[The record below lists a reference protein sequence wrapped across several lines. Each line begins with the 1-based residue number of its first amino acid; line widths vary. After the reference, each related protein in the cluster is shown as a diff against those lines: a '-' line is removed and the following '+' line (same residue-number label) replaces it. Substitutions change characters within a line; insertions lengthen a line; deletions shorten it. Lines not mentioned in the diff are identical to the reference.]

1 MLTKLIGRFGGRYRG
16 WFALIVLLQAA
27 ASVASLMLPNLNAR
41 IIDTGVAYG
50 DTAYIWRTGGRMLA
64 VGGAQ
69 VVAQCLAAVLGA
81 RLAMGIGRDIRA
93 GLFHTVL
100 NYSSQEVDHFGAP
113 SLITRTTNDVQQ
125 VQQLILMT
133 CIMILGAP
141 FTMVGAVIMALRE
154 DMGLSWIVAVA
165 VAVLIVLVGAI
176 VRQMTPAFRKNQRSI
191 DRINQV
197 VREQLSGI
205 RVIRA
210 FVRERRERKRFDTAN
225 RSLMLLGF
233 RIGALFSLLIPIVML
248 IMNASTVGVW
258 WFGGLRVDSGDI
270 QVGQITA
277 FMTYMFQ
284 MLMSVMMAAIMMI
297 QLPRAQVCAGRIMA
311 VLRTRSTVVPADRP
325 VRKLAE
331 TGSMEMTDVEF
342 SYPGAEEPVL
352 HDINISLRPGTTTAV
367 IGSTGSGKTTLA
379 NLVPRLYDV
388 TGGSIKLDGVD
399 IRRLDMDLLWSRI
412 GLVPQRP
419 YLFSGT
425 VASNLRYGSPEAT
438 DDQMWA
444 ALATAQAADFVEQMD
459 GGLEAPIAQGG
470 SNVSGGQRQRLSI
483 ARALVK
489 RPEIYVFDDAFS
501 ALDVA
506 TDARLR
512 VALAAET
519 RDAAVLIVAQRVST
533 IRDADQIIVL
543 DSGRIVGRGT
553 HAELLTECTTYQEIV
568 HSQMSAEEAAA

>member
-81 RLAMGIGRDIRA
+81 RLAMGIGRDIRT

-176 VRQMTPAFRKNQRSI
+176 IRQMTPAFRKNQRSI

-225 RSLMLLGF
+225 QSLMLLGF
-233 RIGALFSLLIPIVML
+233 RIGTFFSLLVPIVML

-412 GLVPQRP
+412 GLVPQKP

-425 VASNLRYGSPEAT
+425 VASNLRYGNPEAT

-483 ARALVK
+483 ARALIK
-489 RPEIYVFDDAFS
+489 KPEIYVFDDAFS

-512 VALAAET
+512 AALAAET

>member
-165 VAVLIVLVGAI
+165 VAVLIILVGVI
-176 VRQMTPAFRKNQRSI
+176 VRQMTPAFRRNQKSI

-233 RIGALFSLLIPIVML
+233 RIGAFFSLLIPIVML

-297 QLPRAQVCAGRIMA
+297 QLPRAQVCAGRIME

-483 ARALVK
+483 ARALIK

>member
-1 MLTKLIGRFGGRYRG
+1 MLTIGRFGGRYRG

-176 VRQMTPAFRKNQRSI
+176 IRQMTPAFRKNQRSI

-284 MLMSVMMAAIMMI
+284 MLMSVMMATIMMI

-512 VALAAET
+512 AALAAET

>member
-233 RIGALFSLLIPIVML
+233 RIGAFFSLLIPIVML

>member
-69 VVAQCLAAVLGA
+69 VVAQCLAAVFGA

-93 GLFHTVL
+93 GLFDTVL
-100 NYSSQEVDHFGAP
+100 NYSSQEVNHFGAP

-176 VRQMTPAFRKNQRSI
+176 IRQMTPAFRKNQRSI

-233 RIGALFSLLIPIVML
+233 RIGAFFSLLIPIVML

-412 GLVPQRP
+412 GLVPQKP

-425 VASNLRYGSPEAT
+425 VASNLRYGNPEAT

-483 ARALVK
+483 ARALIK

>member
-233 RIGALFSLLIPIVML
+233 RIGAFFSLLIPIVML

-483 ARALVK
+483 ARALIK

-512 VALAAET
+512 IALAAET

>member
-81 RLAMGIGRDIRA
+81 RLAMGIGRDIRT

-176 VRQMTPAFRKNQRSI
+176 IRQMTPAFRKNQRSI

-258 WFGGLRVDSGDI
+258 WFGGLHVDSGDI

-512 VALAAET
+512 AALAAET

>member
-1 MLTKLIGRFGGRYRG
+1 M
-16 WFALIVLLQAA
+16 VLLQAA

-233 RIGALFSLLIPIVML
+233 RIGAFFSLLIPIVML

>member
-176 VRQMTPAFRKNQRSI
+176 IRQMTPAFRKNQRSI

-483 ARALVK
+483 ARALIK

-512 VALAAET
+512 AALAAET

>member
-81 RLAMGIGRDIRA
+81 RLAMGIGRDIRT

-176 VRQMTPAFRKNQRSI
+176 IRQMTPAFRKNQRSI

-543 DSGRIVGRGT
+543 DSGRIVGHGT

>member
-176 VRQMTPAFRKNQRSI
+176 IRQMTPAFRKNQRSI

-483 ARALVK
+483 ARALIK

-543 DSGRIVGRGT
+543 DSGRIVGHGT

>member
-69 VVAQCLAAVLGA
+69 VVAQCLTAVLGA

-233 RIGALFSLLIPIVML
+233 RIGAFFSLLIPIVML

>member
-165 VAVLIVLVGAI
+165 VAVLIILVGVI
-176 VRQMTPAFRKNQRSI
+176 VRQMTPAFRRNQKSI

-225 RSLMLLGF
+225 QSLMLLGF
-233 RIGALFSLLIPIVML
+233 RIGTFFSLLVPIVML

-297 QLPRAQVCAGRIMA
+297 QLPRAQVCAGRIME

-352 HDINISLRPGTTTAV
+352 HDINLSLRPGTTTAV

-425 VASNLRYGSPEAT
+425 VASNLRYGNPEAT

-483 ARALVK
+483 ARALIK
-489 RPEIYVFDDAFS
+489 KPEIYVFDDAFS

-553 HAELLTECTTYQEIV
+553 HAELLAECTTYQEIV
-568 HSQMSAEEAAA
+568 SSQMSAEEAAA

>member
-233 RIGALFSLLIPIVML
+233 RIGAFFSLLIPIVML

-388 TGGSIKLDGVD
+388 TGGLIKLDGVD

>member
-176 VRQMTPAFRKNQRSI
+176 IRQMTPAFRKNQRSI

-233 RIGALFSLLIPIVML
+233 RIGAFFSLLIPIVML

-483 ARALVK
+483 ARALIK

-533 IRDADQIIVL
+533 IRDSDQIIVL

>member
-176 VRQMTPAFRKNQRSI
+176 IRQMTPAFRKNQRSI

-210 FVRERRERKRFDTAN
+210 CVRERRERKRFDTAN

-233 RIGALFSLLIPIVML
+233 RIGAFFSLLIPIVML

-483 ARALVK
+483 ARALIK

>member
-81 RLAMGIGRDIRA
+81 RLAMGIGRDIRT

-176 VRQMTPAFRKNQRSI
+176 IRQMTPAFRKNQRSI

-225 RSLMLLGF
+225 QSLMLLGF
-233 RIGALFSLLIPIVML
+233 RIGTFFSLLVPIVML

-512 VALAAET
+512 AALAAET

>member
-1 MLTKLIGRFGGRYRG
+1 MLSGLIGRFGGRYRG
-16 WFALIVLLQAA
+16 QFTIVVLLQAV

-41 IIDTGVAYG
+41 IIDTGVANG
-50 DTAYIWRTGGRMLA
+50 DTAYIWRAGARMLA
-64 VGGAQ
+64 VGGTQA
-69 VVAQCLAAVLGA
+69 VAQCLAAVFGA

-93 GLFHTVL
+93 GLFDTVL
-100 NYSSQEVDHFGAP
+100 GYSSQEVNHFGAP

-125 VQQLILMT
+125 VQQFLLMT

-141 FTMVGAVIMALRE
+141 ITMIGAIVMALRQ

-165 VAVLIVLVGAI
+165 VLVLVVLVGAI
-176 VRQMTPAFRKNQRSI
+176 VSQMTPAFRRNQESI

-210 FVRERRERKRFDTAN
+210 FIRERRERKRFDLAN
-225 RSLMLLGF
+225 QSLMLLGF
-233 RIGALFSLLIPIVML
+233 RIGTFFSLLAPLVML
-248 IMNASTVGVW
+248 IMNASTVAVW
-258 WFGGLRVDSGDI
+258 WFGALRVESGDM

-277 FMTYMFQ
+277 FMTYMIQ
-284 MLMSVMMAAIMMI
+284 MLLSVMMAAIMMI
-297 QLPRAQVCAGRIMA
+297 QLPRAQVCARRIME
-311 VLRTRSTVVPADRP
+311 VLNTGSTVTQPAKP
-325 VRKLAE
+325 VRKLAA
-331 TGSMEMTDVEF
+331 TGEMDMTNVVF

-352 HDINISLRPGTTTAV
+352 HDINLSLRPGTTTAV

-399 IRRLDMDLLWSRI
+399 LRKIDMDLMWSRI
-412 GLVPQRP
+412 GLVPQKP

-425 VASNLRYGSPEAT
+425 VASNLRYGNPEAT
-438 DDQMWA
+438 EDEMWA
-444 ALATAQAADFVEQMD
+444 ALRTAQAADFVEQMD
-459 GGLEAPIAQGG
+459 GRLDAPIAQGG
-470 SNVSGGQRQRLSI
+470 TNVSGGQRQRLSI
-483 ARALVK
+483 ARALIK
-489 RPEIYVFDDAFS
+489 KPEIYVFDDAFS

-512 VALAAET
+512 AALAAET
-519 RDAAVLIVAQRVST
+519 QDAAVLIVAQRVST

-543 DSGRIVGRGT
+543 DSGHVVGRGT
-553 HAELLTECTTYQEIV
+553 HAELLDGCETYQEIV
-568 HSQMSAEEAAA
+568 SSQMSAEEAAA

>member
-176 VRQMTPAFRKNQRSI
+176 IRQMTPAFRKNQRSI

-233 RIGALFSLLIPIVML
+233 RIGAFFSLLIPIVML

-483 ARALVK
+483 ARALIK

-543 DSGRIVGRGT
+543 DSGRIVGHGT

>member
-176 VRQMTPAFRKNQRSI
+176 IRQMTPAFRKNQRSI

-233 RIGALFSLLIPIVML
+233 RIGAFFSLLIPIVML

-512 VALAAET
+512 AALAAET

>member
-176 VRQMTPAFRKNQRSI
+176 IRQMTPAFRKNQRSI

-512 VALAAET
+512 AALAAET

>member
-176 VRQMTPAFRKNQRSI
+176 IRQMTPAFRKNQRSI

-233 RIGALFSLLIPIVML
+233 RIGAFFSLLIPIVML

-425 VASNLRYGSPEAT
+425 VASNLRYGSPETT

-483 ARALVK
+483 ARALIK

>member
-1 MLTKLIGRFGGRYRG
+1 MLSGLIGRFGGRYRG
-16 WFALIVLLQAA
+16 QFTIVVLLQAV

-41 IIDTGVAYG
+41 IIDTGVANG
-50 DTAYIWRTGGRMLA
+50 DTAYIWRAGARMLA
-64 VGGAQ
+64 VGGTQA
-69 VVAQCLAAVLGA
+69 VAQCLAAVFGA

-93 GLFHTVL
+93 GLFDTVL
-100 NYSSQEVDHFGAP
+100 GYSSQEVNHFGAP

-125 VQQLILMT
+125 VQQLLLMT

-141 FTMVGAVIMALRE
+141 ITMIGAIVMALRQ

-165 VAVLIVLVGAI
+165 ALVLVVLVGAI
-176 VRQMTPAFRKNQRSI
+176 VSRMTPAFRRNQESI

-210 FVRERRERKRFDTAN
+210 FIRERRERKRFDLAN
-225 RSLMLLGF
+225 QSLMLLGF
-233 RIGALFSLLIPIVML
+233 RIGTFFSLLAPLVML
-248 IMNASTVGVW
+248 IMNASTVAVW
-258 WFGGLRVDSGDI
+258 WFGALRVESGDM

-277 FMTYMFQ
+277 FMTYMIQ
-284 MLMSVMMAAIMMI
+284 MLLSVMMAAIMMI
-297 QLPRAQVCAGRIMA
+297 QLPRAQVCARRIME
-311 VLRTRSTVVPADRP
+311 VLNTGSTVTQPAKP
-325 VRKLAE
+325 VRKLAA
-331 TGSMEMTDVEF
+331 TGEMDMTNVVF

-352 HDINISLRPGTTTAV
+352 HDINLSLRPGTTTAV

-399 IRRLDMDLLWSRI
+399 LRKIDMDLMWSRI
-412 GLVPQRP
+412 GLVPQKP

-425 VASNLRYGSPEAT
+425 VASNLRYGNPEAT
-438 DDQMWA
+438 EEQMWA
-444 ALATAQAADFVEQMD
+444 ALRTAQAADFVEQMD
-459 GGLEAPIAQGG
+459 GQLEAPITQGG
-470 SNVSGGQRQRLSI
+470 TNVSGGQRQRLSI

-489 RPEIYVFDDAFS
+489 KPEIYVFDDAFS

-512 VALAAET
+512 AALAAET
-519 RDAAVLIVAQRVST
+519 QDAAVLIIAQRVST

-543 DSGRIVGRGT
+543 DSGHVVGRGT
-553 HAELLTECTTYQEIV
+553 HAELLDGCETYQEIV
-568 HSQMSAEEAAA
+568 SSQMSAEEAAA

>member
-176 VRQMTPAFRKNQRSI
+176 IRQMTPAFRKNQRSI

-412 GLVPQRP
+412 GLVPQKP

-512 VALAAET
+512 AALAAET

>member
-176 VRQMTPAFRKNQRSI
+176 IRQMTPAFRKNQRSI

-233 RIGALFSLLIPIVML
+233 RIGAFFSLLIPIVML

-412 GLVPQRP
+412 GLVLQRP

-483 ARALVK
+483 ARALIK

>member
-16 WFALIVLLQAA
+16 WFALVVLLQAV
-27 ASVASLMLPNLNAR
+27 ASVASLTLPNLNAR

-69 VVAQCLAAVLGA
+69 VVAQCLAAVFGA

-93 GLFHTVL
+93 GLFDTVL
-100 NYSSQEVDHFGAP
+100 NYSSQEVNHFGAP

-165 VAVLIVLVGAI
+165 VAVLIILVGVI
-176 VRQMTPAFRKNQRSI
+176 VRQMTPAFRRNQKSI

-225 RSLMLLGF
+225 QSLMLLGF
-233 RIGALFSLLIPIVML
+233 RIGTFFSLLVPIVML

-297 QLPRAQVCAGRIMA
+297 QLPRAQVCAGRIME

-352 HDINISLRPGTTTAV
+352 HDINLSLRPGTTTAV

-412 GLVPQRP
+412 GLVPQKP

-425 VASNLRYGSPEAT
+425 VASNLRYGNPEAT

-483 ARALVK
+483 ARALIK
-489 RPEIYVFDDAFS
+489 KPEIYVFDDAFS

-512 VALAAET
+512 AALAAET

-553 HAELLTECTTYQEIV
+553 HAELLAECTTYQEIV
-568 HSQMSAEEAAA
+568 SSQMSAEEAAA

>member
-69 VVAQCLAAVLGA
+69 VVAHCLAAVLGA
-81 RLAMGIGRDIRA
+81 RLAMGIGRDIRT

-176 VRQMTPAFRKNQRSI
+176 IRQMTPAFRKNQRSI

-512 VALAAET
+512 AALAAET

>member
-81 RLAMGIGRDIRA
+81 RLAMGIGRDIRT

-176 VRQMTPAFRKNQRSI
+176 IRQMTPAFRKNQRSI

-352 HDINISLRPGTTTAV
+352 HDINLSLRPGTTTAV

-512 VALAAET
+512 AALAAET

>member
-16 WFALIVLLQAA
+16 WFALVVLLQAV

-69 VVAQCLAAVLGA
+69 VVAQCLAAVFGA

-93 GLFHTVL
+93 GLFDTVL
-100 NYSSQEVDHFGAP
+100 NYSSQEVNHFGAP

-165 VAVLIVLVGAI
+165 VAVLIILVGVI
-176 VRQMTPAFRKNQRSI
+176 VRQMTPAFRRNQKSI

-225 RSLMLLGF
+225 QSLMLLGF
-233 RIGALFSLLIPIVML
+233 RIGTFFSLLVPIVML

-297 QLPRAQVCAGRIMA
+297 QLPRAQVCAGRIME

-352 HDINISLRPGTTTAV
+352 HDINLSLRPGTTTAV

-412 GLVPQRP
+412 GLVPQKP

-425 VASNLRYGSPEAT
+425 VASNLRYGNPEAT

-483 ARALVK
+483 ARALIK
-489 RPEIYVFDDAFS
+489 KPEIYVFDDAFS

-512 VALAAET
+512 AALAAET

-553 HAELLTECTTYQEIV
+553 HAELLAECTTYQEIV
-568 HSQMSAEEAAA
+568 SSQMSAEEAAA

>member
-81 RLAMGIGRDIRA
+81 RLAMGIGRDIRT

-176 VRQMTPAFRKNQRSI
+176 IRQMTPAFRKNQRSI

>member
-1 MLTKLIGRFGGRYRG
+1 MLTKLIGRFGGRYRS

-233 RIGALFSLLIPIVML
+233 RIGALFSLLIPVVML

-270 QVGQITA
+270 QVGRITA

-512 VALAAET
+512 AALAAET

-543 DSGRIVGRGT
+543 DSGRIVGHGT

>member
-16 WFALIVLLQAA
+16 WFALVVLLQAV

-69 VVAQCLAAVLGA
+69 VVAQCLAAVFGA

-93 GLFHTVL
+93 GLFDTVL
-100 NYSSQEVDHFGAP
+100 NYSSQEVNHFGAP

-176 VRQMTPAFRKNQRSI
+176 IRQMTPAFRKNQRSI

-225 RSLMLLGF
+225 QSLMLLGF
-233 RIGALFSLLIPIVML
+233 RIGTFFSLLVPIVML

-297 QLPRAQVCAGRIMA
+297 QLPRAQVCAGRIME

-352 HDINISLRPGTTTAV
+352 HDINLSLRPGTTTAV

-412 GLVPQRP
+412 GLVPQKP

-483 ARALVK
+483 ARALIK
-489 RPEIYVFDDAFS
+489 KPEIYVFDDAFS

-512 VALAAET
+512 AALAAET

-553 HAELLTECTTYQEIV
+553 HAELLAECTTYQEIV
-568 HSQMSAEEAAA
+568 SSQMSAEEAAA

>member
-125 VQQLILMT
+125 IQQLILMT

-176 VRQMTPAFRKNQRSI
+176 IRQMTPAFRKNQRSI

-233 RIGALFSLLIPIVML
+233 RIGAFFSLLIPIVML

-483 ARALVK
+483 ARALIK

>member
-233 RIGALFSLLIPIVML
+233 RIGAFFSLLIPIVML

-512 VALAAET
+512 AALAAET

>member
-41 IIDTGVAYG
+41 VIDTGVAYG

-165 VAVLIVLVGAI
+165 VAVLIVLVGSI

-233 RIGALFSLLIPIVML
+233 RIGAFFSLLIPVVML

-512 VALAAET
+512 AALAAET

>member
-1 MLTKLIGRFGGRYRG
+1 M
-16 WFALIVLLQAA
+16 LLQAA

-81 RLAMGIGRDIRA
+81 RLAMGIGRDIRT

-176 VRQMTPAFRKNQRSI
+176 IRQMTPAFRKNQRSI

-512 VALAAET
+512 AALAAET

>member
-81 RLAMGIGRDIRA
+81 RLAMGIGRDIRT

-233 RIGALFSLLIPIVML
+233 RIGAFFSLLIPIVML

-270 QVGQITA
+270 QVGRITA

-459 GGLEAPIAQGG
+459 GGLEAPISQGG

-512 VALAAET
+512 AALAAET

-543 DSGRIVGRGT
+543 DSGRIVGHGT